1 MVVANFR
8 ADGDF
13 RIVLNGN
20 IIFERREGKLS
31 FLSPSAS
38 IVSYVQSNST
48 QFSIEYDEVEKGLK
62 TTSDA
67 NEGMSINVGDV
78 QTFNITEQQGITL
91 I

>member
-20 IIFERREGKLS
+20 IIFERKEGKLS
-31 FLSPSAS
+31 LISPSTS
-38 IVSYVQSNST
+38 IFSHVQSTGT
-48 QFSIEYDEVEKGLK
+48 QFTIEYDAVEKVLK
-62 TTSDA
+62 ITS
-67 NEGMSINVGDV
+67 NERDGMTINVGDV
-78 QTFNITEQQGITL
+78 QDFKITEQQGIVL